1 MRKAPILPHTRK
13 TSILSCRGALS
24 LAALAAALG
33 ICAAPAGATA
43 ALPDGRVLELVTPTA
58 SPGVHVDVLPTARV
72 GSDGNEIA
80 FQTWGN
86 RDVGAANTLETYLST
101 RTPGGWSVKLLSPPE
116 AAHPNFNPAYDL
128 PANPFFAFNDNLS
141 EGLFDSLPASP
152 IVPGEP
158 ANSDNLYLQDTAS
171 GSSTLITKVASDIP
185 NAGPRVA
192 ATSPDLQHVLLDNGD
207 GGEGG
212 NYFNVPG
219 FLSGD
224 WQEVYAWSPD
234 QGMTI
239 ASVLPDGRVAGE
251 GGGGVSYYDGFGAS
265 AGAGGLDPVVAG
277 DPQTFTFF
285 YGGNPHAIS
294 DDGSRIFFTN
304 PPSDGFLAVGHI
316 FQRRDQGQPDASTVQ
331 LDTLAPGTPI
341 NEEATYGQYASTF
354 ITATPNGHQAL
365 FSSCEPLTP
374 DSTAV
379 IDPGTACQTENGDAA
394 TAGESNSRFTSKND
408 LYMYDED
415 ANGGAGSLTD
425 ITTGDPSGA
434 DVLGVLGVSSD
445 LSRVYFAARG
455 NLTGTAPAFDG
466 LLQPV
471 AEPRAIPQPICLGQD
486 GRYPLPWTALDAD
499 QPLLLGGPERG
510 HRHVAGRDRRAP
522 RRHPGDRGRPLPRVH
537 ELRRPR
543 WTPRITTSIHWTLT
557 RTRRSTS
564 TTTTTRGRGRP
575 ACRASARE
583 HRASDST
590 INSQELTTQDND
602 LVNYP
607 DWEKQNLLPNGTLF
621 FESGEKL
628 VPVDHNSTTDVY
640 EYKPGTGTLSLMS
653 SGQGTEPSNFVGATA
668 DGSNVF
674 FTTDQSLLPSDIDN
688 NIDIYDARVGGGVAN
703 TAPPSGCQSNCAPPP
718 VTSTFFGPGNQAP
731 AVVVPGPKPVAFALA
746 RLTSAQVR
754 SLAKTGAVTLAI
766 TAPGAGK
773 VSGKALARLSR
784 GGALKTIGS
793 ASVTARNAGVLH
805 LTLRLSAK
813 ARASLKKSG
822 RLAVEIVA
830 TFGKAT
836 KTARVTLVRAR

>member
-13 TSILSCRGALS
+13 TSILSYRRALS

-58 SPGVHVDVLPTARV
+58 SPGVHVDVLPIARV

-86 RDVGAANTLETYLST
+86 RDVGASNTLETYLST

-116 AAHPNFNPAYDL
+116 AAHPNFNPAYDI

-185 NAGPRVA
+185 NTGPRVA

-234 QGMTI
+234 QGMSI

-251 GGGGVSYYDGFGAS
+251 GGGGVSYYDGFGAT

-294 DDGSRIFFTN
+294 DDGSRIFFSN
-304 PPSDGFLAVGHI
+304 PPSDAFLADGHI

-331 LDTLAPGTPI
+331 LDTPAPGTPI
-341 NEEATYGQYASTF
+341 NEEGTYGQYASNF
-354 ITATPNGHQAL
+354 ITATSNGHQAL

-425 ITTGDPSGA
+425 ITTGDPGGA
-434 DVLGVLGVSSD
+434 DVLGVLGTSSD

-455 NLTGTAPAFDG
+455 NLTGTAPASTDYCNPSLNPEPFPNLYVWDKTDG
-466 LLQPV
+466 T
-471 AEPRAIPQPICLGQD
+471 RFLGQLSMPTSLCYLGDPNGDIDTWQDEIDGFHAGARVTAD
-486 GRYPLPWTALDAD
+486 GRYLAF
-499 QPLLLGGPERG
+499 
-510 HRHVAGRDRRAP
+510 
-522 RRHPGDRGRPLPRVH
+522 
-537 ELRRPR
+537 
-543 WTPRITTSIHWTLT
+543 TS
-557 RTRRSTS
+557 SS
-564 TTTTTRGRGRP
+564 TTLDPSYNNIDPLDPYPHKEVYEYDYDNPGSGPTCVSCVGAGAP
-575 ACRASARE
+575 S
-583 HRASDST
+583 SDST

-628 VPVDHNSTTDVY
+628 VSADHNSTTDVY
-640 EYKPGTGTLSLMS
+640 EYKPGPGTLSLMS

-718 VTSTFFGPGNQAP
+718 VTSSFFGPGNQAP
-731 AVVVPGPKPVAFALA
+731 AVVVPAPKPVVFALA

-773 VSGKALARLSR
+773 VSAKALARLSR
-784 GGALKTIGS
+784 GGPLKTIGS